1 MYKIQHSTFYS
12 KTEICTHLLPRKSN
26 KWKNPYLLLAW
37 TTPSRQTTPI
47 LVNKK
52 KKKKN
57 TTIPLS
63 TLLQNYLCSITNG
76 MAK

>member
-52 KKKKN
+52 KKKKHHHSSFH
-57 TTIPLS
+57 TAPKLS
-63 TLLQNYLCSITNG
+63 LFYN
-76 MAK
+76 

>member
-52 KKKKN
+52 KKKK
-57 TTIPLS
+57 TPPFLFPH
-63 TLLQNYLCSITNG
+63 CSKIISVL
-76 MAK
+76 